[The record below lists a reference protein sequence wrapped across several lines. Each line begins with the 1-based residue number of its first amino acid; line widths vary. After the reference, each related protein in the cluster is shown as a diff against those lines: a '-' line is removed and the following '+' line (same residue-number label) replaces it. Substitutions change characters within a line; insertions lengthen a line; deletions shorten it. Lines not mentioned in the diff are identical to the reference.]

1 MRETIFSKELAL
13 KFKMN
18 KQDFT
23 RNRKQPFTA
32 TLLFMFN
39 LLRRSLAIEIDGFV
53 HYLNDRLFFGNTRH
67 FTTSAFIQNRK
78 KIDPSVFKHLS
89 GVIID
94 NFYTSENDTLNYLNG
109 IRVLAVDSSKLTL
122 PYTTE
127 LKKCYGVTKKPI
139 KRGDCTSKG
148 ISAV

>member
-1 MRETIFSKELAL
+1 
-13 KFKMN
+13 MN

-23 RNRKQPFTA
+23 RNRKQPFSA

-39 LLRRSLAIEIDGFV
+39 LLRRSLTIEIDGFV
-53 HYLNDRLFFGNTRH
+53 RYLNERFSSGTRH

-78 KIDPSVFKHLS
+78 KIDPAVFSHLS

-94 NFYTSENDTLNYLNG
+94 NFYTPENDTLNYLNG

-122 PYTTE
+122 PPLPQE
-127 LKKCYGVTKKPI
+127 LFVPPLPGLCA
-139 KRGDCTSKG
+139 R
-148 ISAV
+148 